1 MIHENSECR
10 ATGPARATITGQP
23 LAETELRGID
33 CFWRACNYLAAGMIY
48 LRDNPLLARPLVVA
62 DIKKRLLGHWGSSP
76 GLSFLYIH
84 ANRLIRNLDQEMLFL
99 AGPGHGAP
107 GVIAPVWLEGA
118 YGEVHTSCGQGPGGM
133 LNLFRQFSFPGGVGS
148 HCTPELP
155 GSIHEGGELGYVL
168 SHAYG
173 AVLDLPGMIALA
185 VVGDGE
191 AETGPLATSWH
202 SNKFINPLRDGA
214 VLPVLHLNGYKISN
228 PSLLA
233 RLAADELQDLFRGY
247 GYEPLLVE
255 GSDPDS
261 MHQAMAA
268 TMDYCVGRIREIWLE
283 ARKTGQAVRPRWPM
297 IILRSPK
304 GWTGPRQVDGHQVEG
319 TWRSHQ
325 VPIGQVTDSPAHLK
339 LLEDWLLSYRPQ
351 DLFTPEGRP
360 MADLLQLAPCA
371 TKRMGANPR
380 ANGGSLRVT
389 LDLPDWQ
396 TRALPVLK
404 PASIYARSTER
415 LGLWLR
421 DIMAINGDRFR
432 VFGPDETAS
441 NKLAD
446 LYQVTGKAWMASRL
460 AEDDDGGH
468 LSPDGRVME
477 MLSEHT
483 LEGWLEGYLLT
494 GRHGLLSTYEA
505 FAHVIDSMVSQHA
518 KWLAKSRELS
528 WRTPVAS
535 LNLLITSTVW
545 RQDHNGFT
553 HQDPGFLDV
562 VSNKSADVVRIYLPP
577 DANCLLSVANHCL
590 RSVNQVNIIVC
601 DKQRHLQYLSADQA
615 ADHCEKGLGIWPFA
629 SNDGG
634 TQPDAVVACCG
645 DVASREALAA
655 VALLRELCPEARLRF
670 VNVVDPFRL
679 SSPEFHPH
687 GLTDADYASLFP
699 NNTPVIFNFHGFPHF
714 IHRLTYRR
722 ANHADFHVHG
732 YSERGNINTPIEL
745 AILNQVDRFSLAMQ
759 VIRRVPRL
767 LASSGQAL
775 EKLGNLRQDV
785 IDHAHEYGIDAAEWA
800 YWTWPAN

>member
-33 CFWRACNYLAAGMIY
+33 RFWRACNYLAAGMIY

-380 ANGGSLRVT
+380 ANGGSLRVP

-518 KWLAKSRELS
+518 KWLAKSRELP
-528 WRTPVAS
+528 WRTPVAA

-562 VSNKSADVVRIYLPP
+562 VANKSADVVRIYLPP

-775 EKLGNLRQDV
+775 EKLVNLRQDV
-785 IDHAHEYGIDAAEWA
+785 IDHAHEYGIDAAERA

>member
-33 CFWRACNYLAAGMIY
+33 RFWRACNYLAAGMIY

-380 ANGGSLRVT
+380 ANGGSLRVP

-518 KWLAKSRELS
+518 KWLAKSRELP

-562 VSNKSADVVRIYLPP
+562 VANKSADVVRIYLPP

-775 EKLGNLRQDV
+775 EKLVNLRQDV
-785 IDHAHEYGIDAAEWA
+785 IDHAHEYGIDAAERA

>member
-1 MIHENSECR
+1 MIPENSEAR

-33 CFWRACNYLAAGMIY
+33 RFWRACNYLAAGMIY

-118 YGEVHTSCGQGPGGM
+118 YGEVHISCGQGPGGM

-351 DLFTPEGRP
+351 ELFTPEGRP

-380 ANGGSLRVT
+380 ANGGSLRVP
-389 LDLPDWQ
+389 LDLSDWQ

-421 DIMAINGDRFR
+421 DIMATNGDRFR

-518 KWLAKSRELS
+518 KWLAKSRELP

-562 VSNKSADVVRIYLPP
+562 VANKSADVVRIYLPP

-722 ANHADFHVHG
+722 TNHADFHVHG

-785 IDHAHEYGIDAAEWA
+785 IDHAHEYGIDAAEQA

>member
-33 CFWRACNYLAAGMIY
+33 RFWRACNYLAAGMIY

-380 ANGGSLRVT
+380 ANGGSLRVP

-562 VSNKSADVVRIYLPP
+562 VANKSADVVRIYLPP

>member
-10 ATGPARATITGQP
+10 ATGPARATITSQP

-380 ANGGSLRVT
+380 ANGGSLRVP

-562 VSNKSADVVRIYLPP
+562 VANKSADVVRIYLPP

>member
-1 MIHENSECR
+1 M
-10 ATGPARATITGQP
+10 
-23 LAETELRGID
+23 AETELRGID
-33 CFWRACNYLAAGMIY
+33 RFWRACNYLAAGMIY

-380 ANGGSLRVT
+380 ANGGSLRVP

-562 VSNKSADVVRIYLPP
+562 VANKSADVVRIYLPP